1 MQPAPASRVILS
13 VQVEQVSSYPSHSGV
28 MVLPW
33 LSLFPGSLVP
43 LHIFEER
50 YRQMVQSALS
60 SHRMFAIAHAEEGEF
75 CEPFGGLGIIRAC
88 VANGDG
94 TSNLILQGVARV
106 EFGEFEMEPFPR
118 AQISIVPD
126 GGENGE
132 AVRAIR
138 SRVAKACRAALEMG
152 MEAPKG
158 FAEYIETVRPEGA
171 FADIV
176 ASAMVAD
183 PVQRRTLL
191 LERNVAA
198 RLELL
203 HELIRQRM
211 EAA

>member
-1 MQPAPASRVILS
+1 
-13 VQVEQVSSYPSHSGV
+13 
-28 MVLPW
+28 
-33 LSLFPGSLVP
+33 
-43 LHIFEER
+43 
-50 YRQMVQSALS
+50 
-60 SHRMFAIAHAEEGEF
+60 
-75 CEPFGGLGIIRAC
+75 
-88 VANGDG
+88 
-94 TSNLILQGVARV
+94 
-106 EFGEFEMEPFPR
+106 
-118 AQISIVPD
+118 
-126 GGENGE
+126 
-132 AVRAIR
+132 
-138 SRVAKACRAALEMG
+138 MG